1 MKSDFLVF
9 LVPLALILALVFSP
23 RLRRARVRDRLRAA
37 WGKGAPGRTLEKE
50 LVEDEA
56 AAWRVLS
63 GALPPEDTVD
73 DITWQDLDMDAVFC
87 RLDNCPSVVG
97 SEALYAMLRQTG
109 VDSATLQRRQAI
121 IEALR
126 ADEEARLDIQE
137 AARKIGRRHFH
148 GALEFLQGAR
158 GDDPGPG
165 YWLLAA
171 APFLFLLGG
180 LIDSAFLWG
189 IALSFCVNL
198 IVHYRAEIAWSRQLN
213 AVTHIATVLQAAQ
226 QLSRSKAAGIAPEVD
241 ALRGFCARLRVL
253 RRFSRLCGEADDGRS
268 DPAAIA
274 REYLKIAFLTNILS
288 LRRASGEIA
297 RHAEDVRALYAAMGE
312 LEALFSAA
320 ALRED
325 GENTCLAAFEDAPG
339 ARFEGLTHPLVSHP
353 VPNGWAWAKNT
364 LVTGSNASGKSTFL
378 KAVAVNAILAQT
390 LGICWATSFRLR
402 RARVMTS
409 MAVRDDV
416 RSGES
421 YFVAELRSLGRIL
434 AAAEGPRP
442 LLAFV
447 DEILRG
453 TNTIERIAASAS
465 VLHSLEGKDILVL
478 AATHDIELTRIL
490 QSYANIHFRET
501 VGEAGVTFDY
511 KLHPGLSRTR
521 NALALLA
528 QMGFGEATV
537 RRARAMAE
545 HFERTRAWE
554 TL

>member
-1 MKSDFLVF
+1 
-9 LVPLALILALVFSP
+9 
-23 RLRRARVRDRLRAA
+23 
-37 WGKGAPGRTLEKE
+37 
-50 LVEDEA
+50 
-56 AAWRVLS
+56 
-63 GALPPEDTVD
+63 
-73 DITWQDLDMDAVFC
+73 
-87 RLDNCPSVVG
+87 
-97 SEALYAMLRQTG
+97 
-109 VDSATLQRRQAI
+109 
-121 IEALR
+121 
-126 ADEEARLDIQE
+126 
-137 AARKIGRRHFH
+137 
-148 GALEFLQGAR
+148 
-158 GDDPGPG
+158 
-165 YWLLAA
+165 
-171 APFLFLLGG
+171 
-180 LIDSAFLWG
+180 
-189 IALSFCVNL
+189 
-198 IVHYRAEIAWSRQLN
+198 
-213 AVTHIATVLQAAQ
+213 
-226 QLSRSKAAGIAPEVD
+226 
-241 ALRGFCARLRVL
+241 
-253 RRFSRLCGEADDGRS
+253 
-268 DPAAIA
+268 
-274 REYLKIAFLTNILS
+274 
-288 LRRASGEIA
+288 
-297 RHAEDVRALYAAMGE
+297 MGE

-339 ARFEGLTHPLVSHP
+339 SRFEGLTHPLVSHP

-511 KLHPGLSRTR
+511 KLHPGPSRTR

-545 HFERTRAWE
+545 HFGQTRAWE